1 MEESRSTYVVPAE
14 EIRCTMTVL
23 NSRFIASLA
32 PVFTI
37 EDAKGFI
44 ARIRAEFAD
53 ATHNVPAYLI
63 GGGESVVAHCSDD
76 GEPSGTAGR
85 PALAV
90 LKGSGLGDV
99 AVVITRYFG
108 GTKIGTG
115 GLVRAYQDAV
125 RMVVT
130 NVPRAEKQIVHLLL
144 LEIPYSFLERLRRI
158 VPFQQGLIL
167 EETFGAQVTMT
178 IQLPVEGLESFQ
190 KELSELSN
198 GKLHAEVI
206 ETRQVLFKL
215 QISSR
220 SAMF

>member
-1 MEESRSTYVVPAE
+1 MPAE

-76 GEPSGTAGR
+76 GEPSGTAGI

-108 GTKIGTG
+108 GTKLGTG
-115 GLVRAYQDAV
+115 GLVRAYQDAA
-125 RMVVT
+125 RLVVT
-130 NVPRAEKQIVHLLL
+130 EVPRAEKRRVHLLL
-144 LEIPYSFLERLRRI
+144 LETPYPFLERLRRF
-158 VPFQQGLIL
+158 VPSEQGLIL

-190 KELSELSN
+190 TALGELSN
-198 GKLHAEVI
+198 GKLHAEVM

-215 QISSR
+215 QI
-220 SAMF
+220 

>member
-1 MEESRSTYVVPAE
+1 METRAAYAVPAE
-14 EIRCTMTVL
+14 EIRCMMTVS

-37 EDAKGFI
+37 DDAKVFI
-44 ARIRAEFAD
+44 VRIRAEFPD

-63 GGGESVVAHCSDD
+63 GGGESVVAHCNDD

-108 GTKIGTG
+108 GTKLGTG
-115 GLVRAYQDAV
+115 GLVRAYQDAT
-125 RMVVT
+125 RLVVT
-130 NVPRAEKQIVHLLL
+130 EVPRAEKRRVHLLL
-144 LEIPYSFLERLRRI
+144 LETPYPFLERLRRF
-158 VPFQQGLIL
+158 VPSEQGLIL

-190 KELSELSN
+190 TALGELSN
-198 GKLHAEVI
+198 GKLHAEVM

-215 QISSR
+215 QI
-220 SAMF
+220 